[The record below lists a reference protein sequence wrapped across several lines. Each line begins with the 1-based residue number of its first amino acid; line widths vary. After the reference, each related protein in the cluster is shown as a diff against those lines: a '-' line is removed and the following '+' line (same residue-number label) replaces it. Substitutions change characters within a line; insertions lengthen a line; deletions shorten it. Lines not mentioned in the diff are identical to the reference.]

1 MTALDLAAAVLAA
14 ASLPLGTV
22 VSVFLRVGAAMAV
35 LPAFGEQAVPVRIKL
50 ALTLAFTGVVAPAVP
65 LVPLEADP
73 AMLAVGMAADAAV
86 GLVLG
91 LALRLAVHALQIVGA
106 IVAQLSALAQIAGTP
121 GFEPQ
126 PAIGNALV
134 VAALALACAMGMHVR
149 VAEGFVRSYAVIPPA
164 TLPQGGDV
172 AAWGV
177 AGAARAM
184 ALAFGLA
191 TPFVALSLAY
201 NLALGAINRAMP
213 QLMVALIGAPAIS
226 LGTLALLAVA
236 APLMLDVWRTALEA
250 RLADPFGS
258 YP

>member
-1 MTALDLAAAVLAA
+1 MTVLDLAAAVLAA
-14 ASLPLGTV
+14 AALPLGTV

-35 LPAFGEQAVPVRIKL
+35 LPAFGEQAVPMRIRL

-65 LVPLEADP
+65 MVPLAPD
-73 AMLAVGMAADAAV
+73 AARLGLGMIADAAT

-106 IVAQLSALAQIAGTP
+106 LVAQLSALAQIAGTP

-134 VAALALACAMGMHVR
+134 VAALALACAMGLHLR
-149 VAEGFVRSYAVIPPA
+149 VAEGFVRSYDVIPAA
-164 TLPQGGDV
+164 TFPQAGDL
-172 AAWGV
+172 AAWGI

-191 TPFVALSLAY
+191 TPFVVLSLAY

-236 APLMLDVWRTALEA
+236 APLMLEVWRAALAA
-250 RLADPFGS
+250 RLADPFGIA
-258 YP
+258 P